1 MSLRNCQKCGFEDFS
16 VCLHFYTPAALRR
29 GLALP
34 GLEQKKPVEG
44 AVFPVLTTSFLPFL

>member
-1 MSLRNCQKCGFEDFS
+1 MSSRNCQKCGFEDFS
-16 VCLHFYTPAALRR
+16 VCLHFYTPAALRQ